1 MNFYASFFLCFF
13 CAFSTARENEEK
25 NVKKKSDGKVQRKYT
40 LIIHYNVIHKFFI
53 SSFGTEMGREVFFE
67 RGKVCL

>member
-1 MNFYASFFLCFF
+1 MLRFSYVFFVPFLQL
-13 CAFSTARENEEK
+13 
-25 NVKKKSDGKVQRKYT
+25 VKMKKKMYEKKSDGKVQRKYT